1 MFRRNI
7 SEIPF
12 YFPCSAFQMK
22 PDRCFH
28 RIQNQCRILPMPSL
42 QVQDIFPKRH
52 CRFDRTRI
60 VSESFEEC
68 EEEQETKKI
77 NPKTTKNAFKWSCI

>member
-1 MFRRNI
+1 
-7 SEIPF
+7 
-12 YFPCSAFQMK
+12 
-22 PDRCFH
+22 
-28 RIQNQCRILPMPSL
+28 MPSL